1 MPMLRQLKVLL
12 AIGAVAALLAGC
24 GGGGGGEPGNGGGAD
39 RQGQDTPGLERPQ
52 TVGNEA
58 TEPGNDAM
66 EATQP

>member
-1 MPMLRQLKVLL
+1 M
-12 AIGAVAALLAGC
+12 AALLAGC
-24 GGGGGGEPGNGGGAD
+24 GGGGGGGEPENGGGAD

-52 TVGNEA
+52 TVGTEA